1 MLKPPVP
8 FCILNKFHFSSDFE
22 LPKFELI
29 HFIFQNLNSQS
40 TGMISDRLQLISTI
54 AFRVLNRLTKKINN
68 QISRNHNSKHSSDY
82 FSLEFHMKMNEIN
95 SNSADWK

>member
-1 MLKPPVP
+1 MLKPPAP

-40 TGMISDRLQLISTI
+40 TGMISDRLQL
-54 AFRVLNRLTKKINN
+54 RVLNRLTKKINN

-82 FSLEFHMKMNEIN
+82 FSLEFHIKMNEIN